1 MQQINQLVQQR
12 DIVYLR
18 LDSNAIKMKIYY
30 NCQLNDHV
38 DEFQPNDWVV
48 IHNEN
53 SKKFQSHWV
62 SLYKI
67 KRLCLLETCQLED
80 VKEQVKLGLVHRDM
94 LKRAYVNSIPS
105 Q

>member
-38 DEFQPNDWVV
+38 DEFQPND
-48 IHNEN
+48 
-53 SKKFQSHWV
+53 
-62 SLYKI
+62 
-67 KRLCLLETCQLED
+67 
-80 VKEQVKLGLVHRDM
+80 
-94 LKRAYVNSIPS
+94 
-105 Q
+105 